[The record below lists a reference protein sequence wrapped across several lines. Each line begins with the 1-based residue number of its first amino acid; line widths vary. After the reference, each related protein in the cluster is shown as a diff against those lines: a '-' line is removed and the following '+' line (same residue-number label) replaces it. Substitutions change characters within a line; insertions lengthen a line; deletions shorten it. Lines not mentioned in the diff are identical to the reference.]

1 MYRLR
6 WLSSL
11 VVSYNSLSITEFF
24 VFTVND
30 NKKDGV
36 KKKNRKQITTENEV
50 GRTFPPDFAPRVS
63 VIQVFR

>member
-11 VVSYNSLSITEFF
+11 VVSYNSLFIIGFF
-24 VFTVND
+24 DFTVND

-36 KKKNRKQITTENEV
+36 KKNRKQIETENEV

>member
-36 KKKNRKQITTENEV
+36 KKTGNKLKQKM
-50 GRTFPPDFAPRVS
+50 R
-63 VIQVFR
+63 

>member
-11 VVSYNSLSITEFF
+11 VVSYNLLSIIGFF

-30 NKKDGV
+30 NKKDGIE
-36 KKKNRKQITTENEV
+36 KTGNKLKQKM
-50 GRTFPPDFAPRVS
+50 R
-63 VIQVFR
+63 

>member
-11 VVSYNSLSITEFF
+11 VVSYNLLSIIGFF

-30 NKKDGV
+30 NKKDGI
-36 KKKNRKQITTENEV
+36 KKKTGNKLKQKM
-50 GRTFPPDFAPRVS
+50 R
-63 VIQVFR
+63 